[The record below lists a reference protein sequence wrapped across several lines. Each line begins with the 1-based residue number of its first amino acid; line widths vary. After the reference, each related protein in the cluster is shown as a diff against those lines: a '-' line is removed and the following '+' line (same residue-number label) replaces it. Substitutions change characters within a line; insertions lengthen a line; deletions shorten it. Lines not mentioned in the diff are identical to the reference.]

1 MSVLGQ
7 LTGLAVSLGARGE
20 VFAALLTI
28 CFASMARISSLLPAR
43 VADFDQTRLPV
54 LGDLVE
60 TQGHTLQL
68 RLKWAKNLQEA
79 DGAFWVP
86 LVNRTELAVC
96 PVWHAKGLR
105 RRLANLPAHSP
116 LFSFPAN
123 GGAGRI
129 TRGTVACFTMR
140 VARQWLGVLLG
151 AIGRGNEG
159 FTFHSLRRGACTLA
173 FRNGA
178 DEAALRAL
186 GGWRSEAVRG
196 YYDARDARNR
206 AAAALSGAETL
217 TFT

>member
-1 MSVLGQ
+1 M
-7 LTGLAVSLGARGE
+7 
-20 VFAALLTI
+20 
-28 CFASMARISSLLPAR
+28 
-43 VADFDQTRLPV
+43 
-54 LGDLVE
+54 
-60 TQGHTLQL
+60 
-68 RLKWAKNLQEA
+68 
-79 DGAFWVP
+79 
-86 LVNRTELAVC
+86 C

-140 VARQWLGVLLG
+140 VARKWLGVLLG